1 MVKRWLVSVSALCIS
16 LTASAQCLF
25 DSASCRPDAFYVN
38 MDGRD
43 SMAVWQT
50 ADSAA
55 MHFSDSGHAGPVQNR
70 KYFASLYGVACEMT
84 LRDSSG
90 CTIMD
95 ISLTNTA
102 GVPFQPVKAGIK
114 LGVDTWMDSY
124 PEWLDKFFPTLLFC
138 EKTHFYGYFQSPS
151 GKMLGIASPDP
162 VASWSFDYN
171 LGYPEPEPYWF
182 WGHRI
187 EAVNIDLMNAL
198 PLPVDPGPG
207 RIASLAALRCR
218 FRLR

>member
-1 MVKRWLVSVSALCIS
+1 MVSFSVGTVHL
-16 LTASAQCLF
+16 
-25 DSASCRPDAFYVN
+25 
-38 MDGRD
+38 
-43 SMAVWQT
+43 
-50 ADSAA
+50 
-55 MHFSDSGHAGPVQNR
+55 

-90 CTIMD
+90 CRIMD
-95 ISLTNTA
+95 ICLTNTA

-151 GKMLGIASPDP
+151 GRMLGIASPDP

-171 LGYPEPEPYWF
+171 LGYPLGAQDRGGE
-182 WGHRI
+182 HRSD
-187 EAVNIDLMNAL
+187 EC
-198 PLPVDPGPG
+198 
-207 RIASLAALRCR
+207 IAIA
-218 FRLR
+218 